1 MHTLAFSTVSTAS
14 LEKVMFPLLCVSVF
28 VSIYAQMIHSVM
40 KISTKQVDWA
50 GSETG
55 KVCTL

>member
-1 MHTLAFSTVSTAS
+1 
-14 LEKVMFPLLCVSVF
+14 MFPLLCVSVF

-55 KVCTL
+55 KVCTLQKSSEL